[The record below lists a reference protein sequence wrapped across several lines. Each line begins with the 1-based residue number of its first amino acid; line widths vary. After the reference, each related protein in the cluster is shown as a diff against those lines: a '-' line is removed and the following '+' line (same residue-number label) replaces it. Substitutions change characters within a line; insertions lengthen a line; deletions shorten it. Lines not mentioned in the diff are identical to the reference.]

1 VNRLGR
7 KHAIEDT
14 PRVPLFS
21 GGRAKEVRYSDFM
34 PLSSPNRLAREKS
47 PYLLQHA
54 HNPVDWFPW
63 GEEAFAKARKEDKPI
78 FLSVGYSTCHWCHV
92 MEHES
97 FESAAIAA
105 FLNEHFV
112 SIKVDREE
120 RPDVDQVYMTFVQ
133 ATTGHGGWPMSV
145 WLTPELRPF
154 TGGTYFPPT
163 DVPGRPGFITI
174 LRRIAEL
181 WKSDRKQIEEK
192 AHSLLEAL
200 REAET
205 VAVTEPGDGWNVG
218 KTVKLGL
225 SQYAR
230 MFDTREG
237 GFGGAPKFPR
247 PVNLQF
253 LLYLVS
259 KKDPAS
265 DSDTARGMALFTL
278 RKMATGGMHDHLG
291 GGFHRYSVDAEWHV
305 PHFEKMLYDQA
316 QLAQVYLTA
325 SQISGDAMFAKVA
338 RNTLQYVEH
347 DLTSPEGGFFSAED
361 ADSLPQRDAARKTEG
376 AFYIWTHAE
385 IREVLGPDRVEEFC
399 ATFGV
404 EPNGNVSPGSD
415 PQGELEGANVL
426 TQRLTI
432 TEAAAQFQRPV
443 SNMEHRLS
451 DDRSALLAR
460 RGLRPRPHLDD
471 KILTAWNG
479 LMIGAFA
486 RAAQILGDDSYKS
499 MAQRAATFVKK
510 NLFDS
515 SKGELR
521 RSFREGP
528 SAIDGFAADYAF
540 LINGLLDL
548 YETDF
553 DLGWLRWARQLQ
565 DTFDLHFWDQDRGGY
580 YSTSDRD
587 PAILLRMKEDYDG
600 AEPTPNSVAVMNLWR
615 FAQLFRNDVFLDHA
629 RHTVRAL
636 ASRLEAQPF
645 AMPLLLVGAALLE
658 TPPIHLILHASNP
671 TDPRLAALLVEAR
684 RRYLPNMV
692 VIQITDAGSR
702 KYFAPRHVVIEG
714 LPAKAVEPT
723 AYLCEN
729 FTCQLPVTTPEALRA
744 IISKL

>member
-1 VNRLGR
+1 
-7 KHAIEDT
+7 
-14 PRVPLFS
+14 
-21 GGRAKEVRYSDFM
+21 M
-34 PLSSPNRLAREKS
+34 PSKSSPNRLAREKS

-63 GEEAFAKARKEDKPI
+63 GKEAFDKARKEDKPI

-120 RPDVDQVYMTFVQ
+120 RPDVDQVYMTFIQ

-163 DVPGRPGFITI
+163 DMPGRPGFITV

-192 AHSLLEAL
+192 AQSLLSAL

-205 VAVTEPGDGWNVG
+205 EVIAPGADEWNVA
-218 KTVKLGL
+218 KSVQLGL
-225 SQYAR
+225 SQYTR
-230 MFDTREG
+230 MFDSMQG
-237 GFGGAPKFPR
+237 GFGDAPKFPR

-253 LLYLVS
+253 LLHLAA
-259 KKDPAS
+259 KKEAS
-265 DSDTARGMALFTL
+265 PQDAETARGMALFTL
-278 RKMATGGMHDHLG
+278 RKMAGGGMHDHLG
-291 GGFHRYSVDAEWHV
+291 GGFHRYSVDARWHV

-325 SQISGDAMFAKVA
+325 HQISSEDVFAQVA
-338 RNTLQYVEH
+338 RNILHYVQH
-347 DLTSPEGGFFSAED
+347 DLTSPEGGFYSAED
-361 ADSLPQRDAARKTEG
+361 ADSLPKKDSPKKSEG
-376 AFYIWTHAE
+376 AFYIWTHDE
-385 IREVLGPDRVEEFC
+385 ISEVLGGDRVAEFC

-404 EPNGNVSPGSD
+404 EPDGNVFAESD
-415 PQGELEGANVL
+415 PHGELVDMNVL
-426 TQRLTI
+426 IQRLSL
-432 TEAAAQFQRPV
+432 TEAAARFQRPLE
-443 SNMEHRLS
+443 NMEHRLN
-451 DDRSALLAR
+451 DDRAALLAR

-486 RAAQILGDDSYKS
+486 HATQFLGDDSYLGA
-499 MAQRAATFVKK
+499 AQRAAAFLKK
-510 NLFDS
+510 NLFDPAT
-515 SKGELR
+515 GELL
-521 RSFREGP
+521 RSYREGP
-528 SAIDGFAADYAF
+528 SVVRGFAVDYAF

-565 DTFDLHFWDQDRGGY
+565 DVLDLHFWDQERGGY
-580 YSTSDRD
+580 FSTSDHD

-600 AEPTPNSVAVMNLWR
+600 AEPTPNSVAVSNLWR
-615 FAQLFRNDVFLDHA
+615 FGQIYHNDVFLDHA
-629 RHTVRAL
+629 RHAVRAL
-636 ASRLEAQPF
+636 SSRLVAQPF
-645 AMPLLLVGAALLE
+645 AMPLLLVGASLLE
-658 TPPIHLILHASNP
+658 TPPIHLILHSPGPAHP
-671 TDPRLAALLVEAR
+671 GLAPLLAEAR
-684 RRYLPNMV
+684 RHYLPQMV
-692 VIQITDAGSR
+692 VIQIADKDSR
-702 KYFAPRHVVIEG
+702 DYFAERHAVIAS
-714 LPAKAVEPT
+714 LPPKAAKPT

-729 FTCQLPVTTPEALRA
+729 FACRLPVTEPEELRA
-744 IISKL
+744 ILAKL

>member
-1 VNRLGR
+1 MSSPSSSNRL
-7 KHAIEDT
+7 
-14 PRVPLFS
+14 VS
-21 GGRAKEVRYSDFM
+21 
-34 PLSSPNRLAREKS
+34 EKS

-63 GEEAFAKARKEDKPI
+63 SDEAFAKARAEDKPI

-92 MEHES
+92 MAHES

-163 DVPGRPGFITI
+163 DVPGRPGFITV

-192 AHSLLEAL
+192 AHSLLSAL

-205 VAVTEPGDGWNVG
+205 EVVASDADEWNAA
-218 KTVKLGL
+218 KTVQLGL
-225 SQYAR
+225 SQYTR
-230 MFDTREG
+230 MFDATQG
-237 GFGGAPKFPR
+237 GFGDAPKFPR

-253 LLYLVS
+253 LLHLAATKTS
-259 KKDPAS
+259 SSQDA
-265 DSDTARGMALFTL
+265 DTARGMALYTL
-278 RKMATGGMHDHLG
+278 RTMAAGGMHDHLG

-325 SQISGDAMFAKVA
+325 HQISGDAVFANVA
-338 RNTLQYVEH
+338 HNILQYVGH

-361 ADSLPQRDAARKTEG
+361 ADSLPKKDASKKSEG
-376 AFYIWTHAE
+376 AFYIWTHDE
-385 IREVLGPDRVEEFC
+385 IREVLGDDRVDEFC
-399 ATFGV
+399 AAYGV
-404 EPNGNVSPGSD
+404 ELEGNVSAGSD
-415 PQGELEGANVL
+415 PHGELEGGNVL
-426 TQRLTI
+426 IQRLTL
-432 TEAAAQFQRPV
+432 TEAAARFQRPPE
-443 SNMEHRLS
+443 NMERRLN
-451 DDRSALLAR
+451 DDRAALLAR

-486 RAAQILGDDSYKS
+486 RAAQVLGDDSYLH
-499 MAQRAATFVKK
+499 AARRAASFLRK
-510 NLFDS
+510 NLFDAS
-515 SKGELR
+515 TGELL
-521 RSFREGP
+521 RSYRAGP
-528 SAIDGFAADYAF
+528 SNIRGFAVDYAF
-540 LINGLLDL
+540 LISGLLDL

-553 DLGWLRWARQLQ
+553 DLGWLRLARQLQ
-565 DTFDLHFWDQDRGGY
+565 DTLDLHFWDQERGGY
-580 YSTSDRD
+580 FSTSDRD
-587 PAILLRMKEDYDG
+587 PAILLRLKEDYDG

-615 FAQLFRNDVFLDHA
+615 MGQIYHDDVLLDHA
-629 RHTVRAL
+629 RHAVRAPS
-636 ASRLEAQPF
+636 SRLEAQPF
-645 AMPLLLVGAALLE
+645 AMPLLLVGASLLE
-658 TPPIHLILHASNP
+658 TPPIHLILHSPSPAHP
-671 TDPRLAALLVEAR
+671 GLAPLLAEAR
-684 RRYLPNMV
+684 RSYLPQMV
-692 VIQITDAGSR
+692 VIQIADAASR
-702 KYFAPRHVVIEG
+702 AAFAPRYAVIEN
-714 LPAKAVEPT
+714 LPAQPAAPT

-729 FTCQLPVTTPEALRA
+729 FTCRLPVTTPEDLRE
-744 IISKL
+744 IISQW

>member
-1 VNRLGR
+1 
-7 KHAIEDT
+7 
-14 PRVPLFS
+14 
-21 GGRAKEVRYSDFM
+21 M
-34 PLSSPNRLAREKS
+34 PSKSSPNRLAREKS

-63 GEEAFAKARKEDKPI
+63 GKEAFDKARAEDKPI

-120 RPDVDQVYMTFVQ
+120 RPDVDQVYMTFIQ

-163 DVPGRPGFITI
+163 DVPGRPGFITV

-181 WKSDRKQIEEK
+181 WKSDRKQIEDK
-192 AHSLLEAL
+192 AHSLLSAL

-205 VAVTEPGDGWNVG
+205 EAVADGADEWDAA
-218 KTVKLGL
+218 KTVQFGL
-225 SQYAR
+225 SQYTR
-230 MFDTREG
+230 MFDSREG

-253 LLYLVS
+253 LLHLAA
-259 KKDPAS
+259 KKEPTTQDA
-265 DSDTARGMALFTL
+265 DTARGMALYTL
-278 RKMATGGMHDHLG
+278 RKMAAGGMHDHLG

-325 SQISGDAMFAKVA
+325 HQISDDAVFAKVA
-338 RNTLQYVEH
+338 RNILQYVRH
-347 DLTSPEGGFFSAED
+347 DLTSPGGGFFSAED
-361 ADSLPQRDAARKTEG
+361 ADSLPKKDSAKKSEG
-376 AFYIWTHAE
+376 AFYIWSHDE
-385 IREVLGPDRVEEFC
+385 IREVLGGDRVEEFC
-399 ATFGV
+399 GTFGV
-404 EPNGNVSPGSD
+404 ETNGNVSADSD
-415 PQGELEGANVL
+415 PHNELEAMNVL
-426 TQRLTI
+426 IQRLTL
-432 TEAAAQFQRPV
+432 TEAAARFQRPLE
-443 SNMEHRLS
+443 NMEHRLN

-486 RAAQILGDDSYKS
+486 RAAQILDDESFLTA
-499 MAQRAATFVKK
+499 AQQAADFLKA
-510 NLFDS
+510 NLFDAAS
-515 SKGELR
+515 GELL
-521 RSFREGP
+521 RSYREGP
-528 SAIDGFAADYAF
+528 STIRGFAADYAF
-540 LINGLLDL
+540 LISGLLDL

-565 DTFDLHFWDQDRGGY
+565 DTLDLHFWDQERGGY
-580 YSTSDRD
+580 FSTSDHD
-587 PAILLRMKEDYDG
+587 PAILLRLKEDYDG
-600 AEPTPNSVAVMNLWR
+600 AEPTPNSVAVLNLWR
-615 FAQLFRNDVFLDHA
+615 FGQIFHNDVFLDHA
-629 RHTVRAL
+629 RHTVKAL

-645 AMPLLLVGAALLE
+645 AMPLLLVGASLLE
-658 TPPIHLILHASNP
+658 TPPIHLILHSPSP
-671 TDPRLAALLVEAR
+671 THPGLAPLLAEAR
-684 RRYLPNMV
+684 RRYLPQMV
-692 VIQITDAGSR
+692 VIQIADKDSR
-702 KYFAPRHVVIEG
+702 DYFAPRHVVIEN
-714 LPAKAVEPT
+714 LPAQAAAPT

-729 FTCQLPVTTPEALRA
+729 FTCRLPVTQPEDLRE
-744 IISKL
+744 IISSL

>member
-1 VNRLGR
+1 MS
-7 KHAIEDT
+7 
-14 PRVPLFS
+14 PP
-21 GGRAKEVRYSDFM
+21 
-34 PLSSPNRLAREKS
+34 SSNRLAREKS

-63 GEEAFAKARKEDKPI
+63 GDEAFAKARTEDKPI

-163 DVPGRPGFITI
+163 DVPGRPGFITV

-192 AHSLLEAL
+192 AHSLLSAL

-205 VAVTEPGDGWNVG
+205 QVVTPGAGEWDAAQ
-218 KTVKLGL
+218 TARLGL
-225 SQYAR
+225 SQYTR
-230 MFDTREG
+230 MFDATQG

-253 LLYLVS
+253 LLHLAA
-259 KKDPAS
+259 KKGSSAQDA
-265 DSDTARGMALFTL
+265 DTARGMALYTL
-278 RKMATGGMHDHLG
+278 RKMAAGGMHDHLG

-325 SQISGDAMFAKVA
+325 HQISGDAVFANVA
-338 RNTLQYVEH
+338 RNILHYVMH
-347 DLTSPEGGFFSAED
+347 DLAGPEGGLFSAED
-361 ADSLPQRDAARKTEG
+361 ADSLPKKDASKKSEG
-376 AFYIWTHAE
+376 AFYIWTQDE
-385 IREVLGPDRVEEFC
+385 IREVLGGDRTGEFC
-399 ATFGV
+399 AAYGV
-404 EPNGNVSPGSD
+404 EAEGNVSAGSD
-415 PQGELEGANVL
+415 PHGDLEGANVL
-426 TQRLTI
+426 IQRLTL
-432 TEAAAQFQRPV
+432 TEAAAHFQRPPE
-443 SNMEHRLS
+443 NLEHRLN

-479 LMIGAFA
+479 LMIGALA
-486 RAAQILGDDSYKS
+486 RAAQVLGDDSHLG
-499 MAQRAATFVKK
+499 AARRAAAFLRK
-510 NLFDS
+510 NLFDAAT
-515 SKGELR
+515 GELL
-521 RSFREGP
+521 RSYREGP
-528 SAIDGFAADYAF
+528 SDIRGFAVDYAF
-540 LINGLLDL
+540 LISGLLDL

-565 DTFDLHFWDQDRGGY
+565 DALDLHFWDQERGGY
-580 YSTSDRD
+580 FSTSDRD
-587 PAILLRMKEDYDG
+587 PAILLRLKEDYDG

-615 FAQLFRNDVFLDHA
+615 LGQIFHNDVFLDHA
-629 RHTVRAL
+629 RHAVRAL
-636 ASRLEAQPF
+636 SSRLEAQPF
-645 AMPLLLVGAALLE
+645 ALPLLLVGASLLE
-658 TPPIHLILHASNP
+658 TPPVHLILHSPGPAHP
-671 TDPRLAALLVEAR
+671 GLAPLLAEAR
-684 RRYLPNMV
+684 RRHLPQMV
-692 VIQITDAGSR
+692 VIQIADEASR
-702 KYFAPRHVVIEG
+702 EYFAPRHAVIEN
-714 LPAKAVEPT
+714 LPAQPTEPT

-729 FTCQLPVTTPEALRA
+729 FACRLPVTRPEALRE
-744 IISKL
+744 IISQL